1 MDERGKLLTVEAT
14 NYFQI
19 KVGTLIPNT
28 PFPFDLYV
36 LVNGR
41 HIHYLKQGEFLTLDK
56 ISKLS
61 ASEQFFVPL
70 EQRQIFKNFVFASL
84 NSSSIEVAV
93 KARILRDSSLSL
105 VEEIYEK
112 KDISTALDES
122 KDLIGQFVTLMDET
136 PESIDH
142 LLELS
147 SHDFYTF
154 NHSLDVAVYSLG
166 IGKLIGMND
175 KDLVELGRGAI
186 FHDIGKKWVDAEII
200 CKKGTLDDAEWAQ
213 MQRHPEYGL
222 KILSEYENVSDA
234 IKACCFEHH
243 ESFLGNGYPQG
254 LDAASIHPMARI
266 VAIADTFDALTTQRS
281 YNQPMTPKDAI
292 LFMTGKIKDKYDPEI
307 LKAMSSV
314 LLKI

>member
-1 MDERGKLLTVEAT
+1 MTPV
-14 NYFQI
+14 NFFQI

-28 PFPFDLYV
+28 PLPFDLFV
-36 LVNGR
+36 LVNGKY
-41 HIHYLKQGEFLTLDK
+41 IHYLPQGEFLTLEK
-56 ISKLS
+56 ISKLQV
-61 ASEQFFVPL
+61 SEQFFVPL
-70 EQRQIFKNFVFASL
+70 DQRQLFKGFISNTL
-84 NSSSIEVAV
+84 NQESVQVETKS
-93 KARILRDSSLSL
+93 RILRDTTLSL

-112 KDISTALDES
+112 KDISNALDES
-122 KDLIGQFVTLMDET
+122 KELIGQFVTLMDNT

-147 SHDFYTF
+147 THDFYTF

-166 IGKLIGMND
+166 IGRMVGYSE

-292 LFMTGKIKDKYDPEI
+292 LFMTSKIKDKYDPEI
-307 LKAMSSV
+307 LKAMSDV
-314 LLKI
+314 LLRID

>member
-1 MDERGKLLTVEAT
+1 MEQE
-14 NYFQI
+14 NFFQI
-19 KVGTLIPNT
+19 KVGTLIPDT
-28 PFPFDLYV
+28 PLPFDLYV

-41 HIHYLKQGEFLTLDK
+41 YIKYLPQGEFLTLDK

-61 ASEQFFVPL
+61 VSDQFFVPTG
-70 EQRQIFKNFVFASL
+70 QRQVFKTFIHSAL
-84 NSSSIEVAV
+84 AQDSIAVSV
-93 KARILRDSSLSL
+93 KARILRDTSMSL

-112 KDISTALDES
+112 KDISSALDES
-122 KDLIGQFVTLMDET
+122 KEMIEEFVTMMDNT

-147 SHDFYTF
+147 THDFYTF
-154 NHSLDVAVYSLG
+154 NHSLDVSVYSLG
-166 IGKLIGMND
+166 IGRMVGYSQ

-200 CKKGTLDDAEWAQ
+200 CKKGTLDEAEWAQ

-222 KILSEYENVSDA
+222 KILSEYDNVSEA

-254 LDAASIHPMARI
+254 LDGASIHPMARI

-281 YNQPMTPKDAI
+281 YNQPMTPKDAVI
-292 LFMTGKIKDKYDPEI
+292 FMTTKIKDKYDPDI
-307 LKAMSSV
+307 LKAMSEV
-314 LLKI
+314 LLRMD

>member
-1 MDERGKLLTVEAT
+1 MDERGKLLTVEA
-14 NYFQI
+14 NNFFQI

-36 LVNGR
+36 LVNRR

-61 ASEQFFVPL
+61 ASDQFFVPL
-70 EQRQIFKNFVFASL
+70 EQRQLFKNFVFASL
-84 NSSSIEVAV
+84 NATNIEVAV

-112 KDISTALDES
+112 KDISNALDES

-166 IGKLIGMND
+166 IGKMVGMNA

-292 LFMTGKIKDKYDPEI
+292 LFMTGKIKDKYDPDI